1 MIKAIQIINTLVI
14 ISSIVVFSVGCSIM
28 PQTVTNDGDV
38 YIGDAQSYN
47 RDLHKV
53 QINSYGFKLIMI
65 GIGMFGGTIIS
76 CCCVCYRCK
85 KEEITH
91 VHTHVRVAPLPIAIE
106 IL

>member
-14 ISSIVVFSVGCSIM
+14 ISSIAVFSVGCSIM

-47 RDLHKV
+47 RDLHNA
-53 QINSYGFKLIMI
+53 QINSYAFKLIMI
-65 GIGMFGGTIIS
+65 GVGMFGGGILT
-76 CCCVCYRCK
+76 CCCVFYRCK
-85 KEEITH
+85 KEEL
-91 VHTHVRVAPLPIAIE
+91 VYVNKEVRVAPLSIAIE